1 MLEKLLIKS
10 QQDSTLIQF
19 FRYTFV
25 GGIAFAVD
33 FATLYS
39 LTEFAKIYYLVSA
52 SIAFSLGLAVNYL
65 LSTKWV
71 FHNRVV
77 VNKWQEFIIFALIG
91 VLGLAANNLFIW
103 FFTEKIQVYYLISKI
118 ISTFLVY
125 LWNFFARKLILF
137 R

>member
-10 QQDSTLIQF
+10 KQDSTLIQF

-25 GGIAFAVD
+25 GGIAFVVD

-39 LTEFAKIYYLVSA
+39 LTEFVKIFYLVSA
-52 SIAFSLGLAVNYL
+52 SIAFLLGLAVNYL

-71 FHNRVV
+71 FHNRIIE
-77 VNKWQEFIIFALIG
+77 NKWKEFIIFALIG
-91 VLGLAANNLFIW
+91 ILGLAANNLFIW
-103 FFTEKIQVYYLISKI
+103 FFTEIIQVYYLISKI
-118 ISTFLVY
+118 FSTFLVY